1 MWRIEEG
8 RRWEDLSLAPSH
20 ETPADAAAT
29 GSCKS
34 EAGSSLPTPS
44 KHNTTPK
51 TQAAIKEVI
60 SPQPAHHQNY
70 TQRRSLHFLQSAP
83 TRMLYIPAL
92 LAPSAKYQNTSD
104 ISYICTFEDLCDT
117 KLLLLLGL
125 LLVLALVVVGPTMLV
140 LLLMFVGGK
149 TKRTASK
156 QCRAVRAG
164 HIALRS
170 HIFPPSLPVGLVRQ
184 PLWKF
189 SAHPWLLLLQGTLCL
204 MPNSATLD
212 NDKIKSRQQ

>member
-60 SPQPAHHQNY
+60 FPQPAHHQNY
-70 TQRRSLHFLQSAP
+70 TQRRSLHFCNRPPQD
-83 TRMLYIPAL
+83 AL
-92 LAPSAKYQNTSD
+92 HPSITCAIIKVSKH
-104 ISYICTFEDLCDT
+104 ISYLRTFEDLCDT

-125 LLVLALVVVGPTMLV
+125 LLVLVLVVVGPTMLV

-149 TKRTASK
+149 TKKNR
-156 QCRAVRAG
+156 
-164 HIALRS
+164 
-170 HIFPPSLPVGLVRQ
+170 
-184 PLWKF
+184 
-189 SAHPWLLLLQGTLCL
+189 
-204 MPNSATLD
+204 
-212 NDKIKSRQQ
+212 